1 MAAAGKIGD
10 DVKTDEEQGNLTAI
24 IDEWRE
30 KAYAEKKQARED
42 MAIAAKEE
50 NYDEYNITTGVAM
63 HKFYNDENHRASAKK
78 RDGGGTVL
86 GGGQAAP
93 TLAVAT
99 KAPVLHLEDVQP
111 FKKAAVADAGYDL
124 QADLRAAALARYA
137 AQHPK
142 THANA
147 VKTHHPAL
155 PARVRREEEKMK
167 NALARVVTADKRAE
181 EVQAKLQSSLHLADV
196 KLARQEMGRAGPSAD
211 MDVARTQALT
221 SFGVGPEGDDLTAID
236 KAEVVDTPFGSMG
249 ENPAPGDSVID
260 EANEAIASQRVS
272 SAGLASLVLLTNLCH
287 CERC

>member
-63 HKFYNDENHRASAKK
+63 HKFYNDENHRTSAKK
-78 RDGGGTVL
+78 REGGGTVL

-111 FKKAAVADAGYDL
+111 D
-124 QADLRAAALARYA
+124 
-137 AQHPK
+137 
-142 THANA
+142 
-147 VKTHHPAL
+147 
-155 PARVRREEEKMK
+155 
-167 NALARVVTADKRAE
+167 
-181 EVQAKLQSSLHLADV
+181 
-196 KLARQEMGRAGPSAD
+196 
-211 MDVARTQALT
+211 
-221 SFGVGPEGDDLTAID
+221 
-236 KAEVVDTPFGSMG
+236 
-249 ENPAPGDSVID
+249 
-260 EANEAIASQRVS
+260 
-272 SAGLASLVLLTNLCH
+272 
-287 CERC
+287 